1 MFLTIE
7 GIEGSGKTTQ
17 VERLGRALGELGHA
31 VRTTREPGGTPAG
44 QRIRELLLHGAEE
57 IAPWTE
63 LFLILADRAEH
74 VASLIRPALA
84 RGETV
89 LCDRFSES
97 TLAYQAYGRGLPFA
111 DVRAAESAARQGL
124 LPELTIV
131 LDCPVAIGLERTRK
145 RRGAA
150 GADRFE
156 SEAEAFHERVRNGF
170 LELARAD
177 AERIVVL
184 DGARDQNIIHADIL
198 ALARKRSSRT
208 GTHPP
213 GFRP

>member
-1 MFLTIE
+1 VFLTIE

-17 VERLGRALGELGHA
+17 VERLGRALGGLGHA

-44 QRIRELLLHGAEE
+44 QRIRELLLHGKEE

-131 LDCPVAIGLERTRK
+131 LDCPVTMGLERTRK
-145 RRGAA
+145 RRGDA

-156 SEAEAFHERVRNGF
+156 SEAEAFHDRVRNGF

-177 AERIVVL
+177 AGRIVVL
-184 DGARDQNIIHADIL
+184 DGARDQDVIHAEIL
-198 ALARKRSSRT
+198 SLARKRLAR
-208 GTHPP
+208 
-213 GFRP
+213 